1 MGSIVEKGK
10 DLAGKQLEKL
20 SSTIKN
26 RKNGDYEFTGLSD
39 KKINVEKELNLYT
52 REGQFYV
59 LLADADSDERVMIER
74 MIDQT
79 GCFITSVSS
88 GIECLDAVSKDKYD
102 LIILGRNMP
111 RMDGVQTLNN
121 IKNNS
126 ANRSKDAKIYVV
138 LEEKSDEPDI
148 FFENAGFNGIIRK
161 PIDRTI
167 LQNII
172 ISLVPKKMLPDDEE
186 LIEDIKSNARDA
198 EALKSS
204 GIRLLTALSEN
215 YKGDMEEYKKEA
227 GQFVDDYEVI
237 SSDMIDALYSGK
249 NSEYMEFA
257 RSMRDASRKLGAM
270 HLCDCFDDHVNMA
283 KEDNLDV
290 AESNWRYLTGEWET
304 VVSGLAAWLGK
315 SSVALAST
323 EILATNTNGIKLPS
337 SDIVSRIDEILGN
350 LEDNDKETA
359 IKNCE
364 KLAAYEL
371 DPDIRLKVDRVIKAF
386 DKDKVNTA
394 VDILRSI

>member
-227 GQFVDDYEVI
+227 CQFVDDYEVI

>member
-1 MGSIVEKGK
+1 MGSIVDKGK
-10 DLAGKQLEKL
+10 DLAGKHLEKL

-26 RKNGDYEFTGLSD
+26 RKNWDYEFTGLSD

-59 LLADADSDERVMIER
+59 LLADAYSDERVMIER

-257 RSMRDASRKLGAM
+257 RNMREASRKLGAM

>member
-1 MGSIVEKGK
+1 MGSIVDKGK
-10 DLAGKQLEKL
+10 DLAGKHLEKL

-257 RSMRDASRKLGAM
+257 RNMREASRKLGAM

>member
-26 RKNGDYEFTGLSD
+26 RKKGDYEFTGLSD
-39 KKINVEKELNLYT
+39 KKINVEKELNLYI

>member
-20 SSTIKN
+20 SGSIKN

-257 RSMRDASRKLGAM
+257 RNMREASRKLGAM

>member
-1 MGSIVEKGK
+1 MGSIVDKGK
-10 DLAGKQLEKL
+10 DLAGKHLEKL

-26 RKNGDYEFTGLSD
+26 RKNWDYEFTGLSD

-257 RSMRDASRKLGAM
+257 RNMREASRKLGAM